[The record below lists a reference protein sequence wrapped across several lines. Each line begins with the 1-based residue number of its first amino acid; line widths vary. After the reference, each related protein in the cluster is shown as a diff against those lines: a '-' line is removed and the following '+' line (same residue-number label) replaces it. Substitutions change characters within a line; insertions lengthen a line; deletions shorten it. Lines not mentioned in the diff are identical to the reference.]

1 MGQRLEIELEVHQ
14 MIAISDGIIPPD
26 AKLDSVLCIFY
37 FAYFILFAT
46 SLVCAFCHKHPLLCA
61 MPRR

>member
-26 AKLDSVLCIFY
+26 AKLDTVL
-37 FAYFILFAT
+37 YFIILFY
-46 SLVCAFCHKHPLLCA
+46 SLLKV
-61 MPRR
+61 